1 MYITNNKFLEVNE
14 ISFTCCEYV
23 NNFDYKVQKNYNI
36 RVNDGHDKIYN
47 QNKSRAIINTTNISR
62 IINKQNIISVSKDP
76 CLTEYAKTHIPT
88 NMFCFEMCIGYRG
101 EVEWFFILSEQPYEE
116 FIKNII

>member
-1 MYITNNKFLEVNE
+1 MHISNNKFLEVNE

-23 NNFDYKVQKNYNI
+23 NNFDYKVQKNYNVRI
-36 RVNDGHDKIYN
+36 NDGHDKSYN

-62 IINKQNIISVSKDP
+62 VINKKNIISVSKNP
-76 CLTEYAKTHIPT
+76 CLTEYAKAYIPD
-88 NMFCFEMCIGYRG
+88 NMFCFEMHIGYQG
-101 EVEWFFILSEQPYEE
+101 EIERFFILSEQPYEE